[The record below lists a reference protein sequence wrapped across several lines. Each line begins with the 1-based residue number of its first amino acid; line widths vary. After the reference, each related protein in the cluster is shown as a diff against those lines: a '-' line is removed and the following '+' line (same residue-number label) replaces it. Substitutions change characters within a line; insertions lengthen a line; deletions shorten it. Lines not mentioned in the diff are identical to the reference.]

1 MFVAMDNPRRLLV
14 AAALAA
20 ASVAAAPAAPYW
32 PPIAD
37 PPTEVRTHGRF
48 VWGELVTN
56 DVGLA
61 AEFYG
66 ATLGW
71 TFETYGGEDDRK
83 TYTLVLA
90 DGRPIGG
97 MVFHE
102 RAEEAQAARWIGLI
116 SVADAAVNARKVTQ
130 AGGKVVFGPKAL
142 GARGEVAVFADPEG
156 ALAGMIRSASGDPED
171 YLGGIGE
178 WLWIELWADDARKA
192 TDFYSA
198 AFGYSASAVDGA
210 AGMYRLSSGGK
221 LRAGIMQKAGDAAK
235 ARSVWL
241 LYVRVADVDATV
253 KKAVAAGATV
263 AVTARA
269 FHGAKVAVLIDPTGA
284 PFAVAELD
292 GGAK

>member
-1 MFVAMDNPRRLLV
+1 MRMPHRLLL
-14 AAALAA
+14 AAALLAA
-20 ASVAAAPAAPYW
+20 VATAATPAPYW

-37 PPTEVRTHGRF
+37 PPTEVRNHGRF

-71 TFETYGGEDDRK
+71 TFETYGDDDDRK

-90 DGRPIGG
+90 EGRPIGG

-116 SVADAAVNARKVTQ
+116 SVADAAVSARKVAQ
-130 AGGKVVFGPKAL
+130 AGGKIVFGPKRL
-142 GARGEVAVFADPEG
+142 GERGEVAVFADPEG
-156 ALAGMIRSASGDPED
+156 ALAGMVRSASGDPED
-171 YLGGIGE
+171 YLGGVGE
-178 WLWIELWADDARKA
+178 WLWVELWSDDATKA
-192 TDFYSA
+192 AEFYAA
-198 AFGYSASAVDGA
+198 AFGYSAQAVEGA
-210 AGMYRLSSGGK
+210 AGMFRLSSDGK
-221 LRAGIMQKAGDAAK
+221 LRAGIAQKSEAVKGAK
-235 ARSVWL
+235 SVWL
-241 LYVRVADVDATV
+241 PYLRVADVDATV
-253 KKAVAAGATV
+253 KKAEAAGGRV
-263 AVTARA
+263 AITARA
-269 FHGAKVAVLIDPTGA
+269 FHGAKVAVLVDPTGA